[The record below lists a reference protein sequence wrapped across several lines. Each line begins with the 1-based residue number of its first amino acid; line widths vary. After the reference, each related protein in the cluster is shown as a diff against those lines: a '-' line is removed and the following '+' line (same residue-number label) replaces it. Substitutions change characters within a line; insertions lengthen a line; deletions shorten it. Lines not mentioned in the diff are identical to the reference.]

1 MTVLHIET
9 K

>member
-1 MTVLHIET
+1 MIAHIET